1 MLIEFECKSAKKKML
16 IFLNRKLTNKIL
28 KEENILEVINTMQEL
43 PLEKNCRESGSSI
56 ENFACL

>member
-43 PLEKNCRESGSSI
+43 PLEKIVEKV
-56 ENFACL
+56 EVQ